1 MLCEVCYFFCGRTD
15 SYFEENAKDGT
26 ISGRNHLRKEL
37 VMKVESSSY
46 EAYLEALE
54 EWKQKMQETQ
64 ATQQKEENSATDSYV
79 PGISQMDMD
88 IPMPSSTY
96 NAQGMMSGER
106 PPMPPMPLQETQ
118 ETEETD
124 ETTGSAQ
131 VTGTTEAQ
139 GTAATG
145 TEALLAELSE
155 TFRANP
161 DSILMKL
168 DELGLSLEDLGDED
182 NLASLATTM
191 NEGAANMGLPT
202 IEDLDSAVSTLH
214 EKLSAN
220 WSSYFEVEEA

>member
-64 ATQQKEENSATDSYV
+64 AAQQKEENSATDSYV

-106 PPMPPMPLQETQ
+106 PPMPPMPPQEMD
-118 ETEETD
+118 EATEST
-124 ETTGSAQ
+124 Q
-131 VTGTTEAQ
+131 VTGTTQAQ
-139 GTAATG
+139 GTAAAG
-145 TEALLAELSE
+145 TEALLEELSE
-155 TFRANP
+155 TFRTNP

-168 DELGLSLEDLGDED
+168 DELGLSLEDLSDED
-182 NLASLATTM
+182 NIASLATAM

>member
-106 PPMPPMPLQETQ
+106 PPMPPMPPQ
-118 ETEETD
+118 ETD
-124 ETTGSAQ
+124 ETTESTQ
-131 VTGTTEAQ
+131 VTGTTPAQ

-145 TEALLAELSE
+145 TEALLEELSE
-155 TFRANP
+155 TFRTNP

-182 NLASLATTM
+182 NLASLATAM

-220 WSSYFEVEEA
+220 WSSYIEVEEA

>member
-1 MLCEVCYFFCGRTD
+1 
-15 SYFEENAKDGT
+15 
-26 ISGRNHLRKEL
+26 
-37 VMKVESSSY
+37 MKVESSSY

-79 PGISQMDMD
+79 PGISQME
-88 IPMPSSTY
+88 ST
-96 NAQGMMSGER
+96 
-106 PPMPPMPLQETQ
+106 
-118 ETEETD
+118 
-124 ETTGSAQ
+124 Q
-131 VTGTTEAQ
+131 VTGTTETQ

-145 TEALLAELSE
+145 TEALLEELSE

-182 NLASLATTM
+182 NLASLATAM

>member
-1 MLCEVCYFFCGRTD
+1 MLCEVCYFFCGRSD

-64 ATQQKEENSATDSYV
+64 AAQQKEENSATDSYV

-106 PPMPPMPLQETQ
+106 PPMPPMPPQETD
-118 ETEETD
+118 ETD
-124 ETTGSAQ
+124 ETTESTQ
-131 VTGTTEAQ
+131 VTGTTETQ

-145 TEALLAELSE
+145 TEALLEELSE
-155 TFRANP
+155 TFRTNP

-182 NLASLATTM
+182 NIASLATAM

>member
-106 PPMPPMPLQETQ
+106 PPMPPTPPQETD
-118 ETEETD
+118 ETD
-124 ETTGSAQ
+124 ETTESTQ
-131 VTGTTEAQ
+131 VTGTTQAQ
-139 GTAATG
+139 GTAAAG
-145 TEALLAELSE
+145 TEALLEELSE

-182 NLASLATTM
+182 NLASLATAM

>member
-1 MLCEVCYFFCGRTD
+1 
-15 SYFEENAKDGT
+15 
-26 ISGRNHLRKEL
+26 
-37 VMKVESSSY
+37 MKVESSSY

-54 EWKQKMQETQ
+54 EWKQKMQETR

-106 PPMPPMPLQETQ
+106 PPMPPMPPQGA
-118 ETEETD
+118 D
-124 ETTGSAQ
+124 EAESTQ
-131 VTGTTEAQ
+131 VTGTTQAQ

-145 TEALLAELSE
+145 TEALLEELSE

-182 NLASLATTM
+182 NLASLATAM

-202 IEDLDSAVSTLH
+202 IEDLDSAVSTLY

>member
-54 EWKQKMQETQ
+54 EWKQKMQESQ
-64 ATQQKEENSATDSYV
+64 AAQQKEENSATDSYV

-106 PPMPPMPLQETQ
+106 PPMPPMPPQ

-124 ETTGSAQ
+124 ETTESTQ
-131 VTGTTEAQ
+131 VTGTTETQ

-145 TEALLAELSE
+145 TEALLEELSE

-182 NLASLATTM
+182 NLASLATAM

-220 WSSYFEVEEA
+220 WSSYIEVEEA

>member
-106 PPMPPMPLQETQ
+106 PPMPPMPPQ

-124 ETTGSAQ
+124 ETTESTQ
-131 VTGTTEAQ
+131 VTGTTQAQ
-139 GTAATG
+139 GTAAAG
-145 TEALLAELSE
+145 TEALLEELSE
-155 TFRANP
+155 TFRTNP

-182 NLASLATTM
+182 NLASLATAM

>member
-15 SYFEENAKDGT
+15 SYFEENVKDGT

-106 PPMPPMPLQETQ
+106 PPMPPMPPQEMD
-118 ETEETD
+118 EATEST
-124 ETTGSAQ
+124 Q
-131 VTGTTEAQ
+131 VTGMTQAQ
-139 GTAATG
+139 GTAAAG
-145 TEALLAELSE
+145 TEALLEELSE
-155 TFRANP
+155 TFRTNP

-182 NLASLATTM
+182 NLASLATAM

-214 EKLSAN
+214 EKLSTN
-220 WSSYFEVEEA
+220 WSSYFKVEEA

>member
-54 EWKQKMQETQ
+54 EWKQKMQESQ

-182 NLASLATTM
+182 NLASLATAM

-220 WSSYFEVEEA
+220 WSSYFKVEEV

>member
-1 MLCEVCYFFCGRTD
+1 
-15 SYFEENAKDGT
+15 
-26 ISGRNHLRKEL
+26 
-37 VMKVESSSY
+37 MKVESSSY

-54 EWKQKMQETQ
+54 EWKQKMQESQ

-106 PPMPPMPLQETQ
+106 PPMPPMPPQEMD
-118 ETEETD
+118 EATEST
-124 ETTGSAQ
+124 Q
-131 VTGTTEAQ
+131 VTGTTQAQ
-139 GTAATG
+139 GTAAAG
-145 TEALLAELSE
+145 TEALLEELSE

-168 DELGLSLEDLGDED
+168 DELGLSLEDLSDED
-182 NLASLATTM
+182 NLASLATAM

-220 WSSYFEVEEA
+220 WSSYFKVEEA

>member
-106 PPMPPMPLQETQ
+106 PPMPPMPPQEMD
-118 ETEETD
+118 EATEST
-124 ETTGSAQ
+124 Q
-131 VTGTTEAQ
+131 VTGTTQAQ

-145 TEALLAELSE
+145 TEALLEELSE

-182 NLASLATTM
+182 NLASLATAM

>member
-106 PPMPPMPLQETQ
+106 PPMPPMPPQETD
-118 ETEETD
+118 ETD
-124 ETTGSAQ
+124 ETTESTQ
-131 VTGTTEAQ
+131 VTGTTETQ

-145 TEALLAELSE
+145 TEALLEELSE
-155 TFRANP
+155 TFRTNP

-182 NLASLATTM
+182 NLASLATAM

-202 IEDLDSAVSTLH
+202 IEDLDSAVSTLY

>member
-54 EWKQKMQETQ
+54 EWKQKMQESQ
-64 ATQQKEENSATDSYV
+64 AAQQKEENSATDSYV

-106 PPMPPMPLQETQ
+106 PPMPPMPPQ
-118 ETEETD
+118 ETD
-124 ETTGSAQ
+124 ETTESAQ

-145 TEALLAELSE
+145 TEALLEELSE

-168 DELGLSLEDLGDED
+168 DELGLSLEDLCDED
-182 NLASLATTM
+182 NLASLATAM
-191 NEGAANMGLPT
+191 NEGAVNMGLPT

>member
-1 MLCEVCYFFCGRTD
+1 MLCEVCYFFCGRSD

-37 VMKVESSSY
+37 VMKIESSSY

-54 EWKQKMQETQ
+54 EWKQKMQESQ
-64 ATQQKEENSATDSYV
+64 AAQQKEENSATDSYV

-106 PPMPPMPLQETQ
+106 PPMPPMPPQEMD
-118 ETEETD
+118 EATEST
-124 ETTGSAQ
+124 Q
-131 VTGTTEAQ
+131 VTGTTQAQ
-139 GTAATG
+139 GTAAAG
-145 TEALLAELSE
+145 TEALLEELSE
-155 TFRANP
+155 TFRTNP

-182 NLASLATTM
+182 NLASLATAM

>member
-1 MLCEVCYFFCGRTD
+1 MLCEVRYFFCGRTD

-106 PPMPPMPLQETQ
+106 PPMPPMPPQEMD
-118 ETEETD
+118 EATEST
-124 ETTGSAQ
+124 Q
-131 VTGTTEAQ
+131 VTGTTQAQ
-139 GTAATG
+139 GTAAAG
-145 TEALLAELSE
+145 TEALLEELSE
-155 TFRANP
+155 TFRTNP

-182 NLASLATTM
+182 NLASLATAM

>member
-1 MLCEVCYFFCGRTD
+1 
-15 SYFEENAKDGT
+15 
-26 ISGRNHLRKEL
+26 
-37 VMKVESSSY
+37 MKVESSSY
-46 EAYLEALE
+46 EAYPAAME

-106 PPMPPMPLQETQ
+106 PPMPPMPPMPPQ

-124 ETTGSAQ
+124 ETTESTQ
-131 VTGTTEAQ
+131 VTGTTQAQ
-139 GTAATG
+139 GTTATG

-168 DELGLSLEDLGDED
+168 DELGLSLEDLSDED
-182 NLASLATTM
+182 NLATLATAM

-220 WSSYFEVEEA
+220 WSSYFEVEVA

>member
-54 EWKQKMQETQ
+54 EWKQKMQESQT
-64 ATQQKEENSATDSYV
+64 AQQKEENSATDSYV

-106 PPMPPMPLQETQ
+106 PPMPPMPPQETD
-118 ETEETD
+118 ETD
-124 ETTGSAQ
+124 ETTESTQ
-131 VTGTTEAQ
+131 VTGTTETQ

-145 TEALLAELSE
+145 TEALLEELSE

-168 DELGLSLEDLGDED
+168 DELGLSLENLSDED
-182 NLASLATTM
+182 NLASLATAM

-214 EKLSAN
+214 EKLSVN

>member
-46 EAYLEALE
+46 EAYLAAME

-106 PPMPPMPLQETQ
+106 PPMPPMPPQ
-118 ETEETD
+118 ETD
-124 ETTGSAQ
+124 ETTESTQ
-131 VTGTTEAQ
+131 VTGTTPAQ

-145 TEALLAELSE
+145 TETLLAELSE

-168 DELGLSLEDLGDED
+168 DELGLSLEDLSDED
-182 NLASLATTM
+182 NIASLATAM

-220 WSSYFEVEEA
+220 WSSYFKVEEA

>member
-106 PPMPPMPLQETQ
+106 PPMPPMPPQ

-124 ETTGSAQ
+124 ETTESTQ
-131 VTGTTEAQ
+131 VTGTTETQ

-145 TEALLAELSE
+145 TEALLEELSE
-155 TFRANP
+155 TFRVNP

-182 NLASLATTM
+182 NLASLATAM

-220 WSSYFEVEEA
+220 WSSYFKVEEA

>member
-96 NAQGMMSGER
+96 NAQGMMSGKR
-106 PPMPPMPLQETQ
+106 PPMPPMPPQETD
-118 ETEETD
+118 ETD
-124 ETTGSAQ
+124 ETTESTQ
-131 VTGTTEAQ
+131 VTGTTETQ

-145 TEALLAELSE
+145 TEALLEELSE
-155 TFRANP
+155 TFRTNP

-182 NLASLATTM
+182 NLASLATAM

-220 WSSYFEVEEA
+220 WSSYFKVEEA

>member
-1 MLCEVCYFFCGRTD
+1 MLCEVSYFFCGGTD

-106 PPMPPMPLQETQ
+106 PPMPPMPPQ
-118 ETEETD
+118 ETD
-124 ETTGSAQ
+124 ETTESTQ
-131 VTGTTEAQ
+131 VTGTTQAQ

-145 TEALLAELSE
+145 TEALLEELSE
-155 TFRANP
+155 TFRANL

-182 NLASLATTM
+182 NLASLATAM

-220 WSSYFEVEEA
+220 WSSYFKVEEA

>member
-106 PPMPPMPLQETQ
+106 PPMPPMPPQEMD
-118 ETEETD
+118 EATEST
-124 ETTGSAQ
+124 Q
-131 VTGTTEAQ
+131 VTGTTQAQ
-139 GTAATG
+139 GTAAAG
-145 TEALLAELSE
+145 TEALLEELSE
-155 TFRANP
+155 TFRTNP

-182 NLASLATTM
+182 NLASLATAM
-191 NEGAANMGLPT
+191 NEGAANMGLPS

>member
-37 VMKVESSSY
+37 VMKVERSSY

-106 PPMPPMPLQETQ
+106 PPMPPMPPQ

-124 ETTGSAQ
+124 ETTESTQ
-131 VTGTTEAQ
+131 VTGTTETQ

-145 TEALLAELSE
+145 TEALLEELSE

-182 NLASLATTM
+182 NLALLATAM
-191 NEGAANMGLPT
+191 NEGAANMGLST
-202 IEDLDSAVSTLH
+202 IEDLDSVVSTLH

>member
-106 PPMPPMPLQETQ
+106 PPIPPMPPQEMD
-118 ETEETD
+118 EATEST
-124 ETTGSAQ
+124 Q
-131 VTGTTEAQ
+131 VTGTTQAQ
-139 GTAATG
+139 GTAAAG
-145 TEALLAELSE
+145 TEALLEELSE
-155 TFRANP
+155 TFRTNP

-182 NLASLATTM
+182 NLASLATAM

>member
-15 SYFEENAKDGT
+15 SYFEENVKDGT

-106 PPMPPMPLQETQ
+106 PPMPPMPPQEMD
-118 ETEETD
+118 EATEST
-124 ETTGSAQ
+124 Q
-131 VTGTTEAQ
+131 VTGTTQAQ
-139 GTAATG
+139 GTAAAG
-145 TEALLAELSE
+145 TEALLEELSE
-155 TFRANP
+155 TFRTNP

-182 NLASLATTM
+182 NLASLATAM

-220 WSSYFEVEEA
+220 WSSYIEVEEA

>member
-106 PPMPPMPLQETQ
+106 PPMPPMPPQ

-124 ETTGSAQ
+124 ETTESTQ
-131 VTGTTEAQ
+131 VTGTTETQ

-145 TEALLAELSE
+145 TEALLEELSE

-182 NLASLATTM
+182 NLASLATAM
-191 NEGAANMGLPT
+191 NEGAANMGFPT

-220 WSSYFEVEEA
+220 WSSYFKVEEA

>member
-106 PPMPPMPLQETQ
+106 PPMPPMPPQ

-124 ETTGSAQ
+124 ETTESTQ
-131 VTGTTEAQ
+131 VTGTTETQ

-145 TEALLAELSE
+145 TEALLEELSE

-182 NLASLATTM
+182 NLASLATVM

-202 IEDLDSAVSTLH
+202 IEDLDSAVSILH

-220 WSSYFEVEEA
+220 WSSYFKVEEA

>member
-1 MLCEVCYFFCGRTD
+1 
-15 SYFEENAKDGT
+15 
-26 ISGRNHLRKEL
+26 
-37 VMKVESSSY
+37 MKVESSSY
-46 EAYLEALE
+46 EAYLAAME

-64 ATQQKEENSATDSYV
+64 ATQQKGENSATDSYV

-88 IPMPSSTY
+88 IPMLSSTY

-106 PPMPPMPLQETQ
+106 PPMPPMPPQ

-124 ETTGSAQ
+124 ETTESTQ
-131 VTGTTEAQ
+131 VTGTTQAQ

-145 TEALLAELSE
+145 TETLLAELSE

-168 DELGLSLEDLGDED
+168 DELGLSLEDLSDED
-182 NLASLATTM
+182 NLASLATAM
-191 NEGAANMGLPT
+191 NEGAANIGLPT

>member
-106 PPMPPMPLQETQ
+106 PPMPPMPPQEMD
-118 ETEETD
+118 EATEGT
-124 ETTGSAQ
+124 Q
-131 VTGTTEAQ
+131 VTGTTETQ

-145 TEALLAELSE
+145 TEALLEELSE

-182 NLASLATTM
+182 NLASLATAM

-220 WSSYFEVEEA
+220 WSSYFKVEEA

>member
-106 PPMPPMPLQETQ
+106 PPMPPMPPQEMD
-118 ETEETD
+118 EATEST
-124 ETTGSAQ
+124 Q
-131 VTGTTEAQ
+131 VTGTTQAQ

-145 TEALLAELSE
+145 TETLLAELSE

-168 DELGLSLEDLGDED
+168 DELGLSLEDLSDED
-182 NLASLATTM
+182 NLASLATAM
-191 NEGAANMGLPT
+191 NEGAANMGLPS

-214 EKLSAN
+214 EKLSTN
-220 WSSYFEVEEA
+220 WSSYFKVEEA

>member
-106 PPMPPMPLQETQ
+106 PPMPPMPPQ

-124 ETTGSAQ
+124 ETTESTQ
-131 VTGTTEAQ
+131 VTGTTQAQ

-145 TEALLAELSE
+145 TEALLEELSE
-155 TFRANP
+155 TFRTNP

-182 NLASLATTM
+182 NLASLATAM

>member
-1 MLCEVCYFFCGRTD
+1 MLCEVCYFFCGRSD

-64 ATQQKEENSATDSYV
+64 ATQQKEENRVTDSYV

-106 PPMPPMPLQETQ
+106 PPMPSMPPQ
-118 ETEETD
+118 ETD
-124 ETTGSAQ
+124 ETTESTQ
-131 VTGTTEAQ
+131 VTGTTETQ

-145 TEALLAELSE
+145 TEALLEELSE

-161 DSILMKL
+161 DGILMKL
-168 DELGLSLEDLGDED
+168 DELGLSLEDLSDED
-182 NLASLATTM
+182 NLASLATAM

-202 IEDLDSAVSTLH
+202 IEDLDSAVSTLY

>member
-1 MLCEVCYFFCGRTD
+1 
-15 SYFEENAKDGT
+15 
-26 ISGRNHLRKEL
+26 
-37 VMKVESSSY
+37 MKVESSSY

-64 ATQQKEENSATDSYV
+64 AAQQKEENSATDSYV

-106 PPMPPMPLQETQ
+106 PPMPPMPPQEMD
-118 ETEETD
+118 EATEST
-124 ETTGSAQ
+124 Q
-131 VTGTTEAQ
+131 VTGTTQAQ
-139 GTAATG
+139 GTAAAG
-145 TEALLAELSE
+145 TEALLEELSE
-155 TFRANP
+155 TFRTNP

-182 NLASLATTM
+182 NLASLATAM

-202 IEDLDSAVSTLH
+202 IEDLDSAVSALH

-220 WSSYFEVEEA
+220 WSSYIEVEEA

>member
-106 PPMPPMPLQETQ
+106 PPMPPMPPQEMD
-118 ETEETD
+118 EATEST
-124 ETTGSAQ
+124 Q
-131 VTGTTEAQ
+131 VTGTTETQ

-145 TEALLAELSE
+145 TEALLEELSE

-182 NLASLATTM
+182 NLASLATAM

-220 WSSYFEVEEA
+220 WSSYFKVEEA

>member
-54 EWKQKMQETQ
+54 EWKQKMQETR

-106 PPMPPMPLQETQ
+106 PPMPPMPPQETD
-118 ETEETD
+118 ETD
-124 ETTGSAQ
+124 ETTESTQ
-131 VTGTTEAQ
+131 VTGTTQAQ

-145 TEALLAELSE
+145 TEALLEELSE

-182 NLASLATTM
+182 NLASLATAM

-202 IEDLDSAVSTLH
+202 IEDLDSAVSTLY

>member
-54 EWKQKMQETQ
+54 EWKQKMQESQ
-64 ATQQKEENSATDSYV
+64 AAQQKEENSATDSYV

-106 PPMPPMPLQETQ
+106 PPMPPMPPQ

-124 ETTGSAQ
+124 ETTESTQ
-131 VTGTTEAQ
+131 VTGTTETQ

-145 TEALLAELSE
+145 TEALLEELSE

-182 NLASLATTM
+182 NLALLATAM

-220 WSSYFEVEEA
+220 WSSYFKVEEA

>member
-1 MLCEVCYFFCGRTD
+1 MLCEVCYFFCGRSD

-64 ATQQKEENSATDSYV
+64 TTQQKEENSATDSYV

-106 PPMPPMPLQETQ
+106 PPMPPMPPQETD
-118 ETEETD
+118 ETD
-124 ETTGSAQ
+124 ETTESTQ
-131 VTGTTEAQ
+131 VTGTTQAQ

-145 TEALLAELSE
+145 TEALLEELSE
-155 TFRANP
+155 TFRVNP

-182 NLASLATTM
+182 NLASLATAM

-202 IEDLDSAVSTLH
+202 IEDLDSAVSTLY

>member
-1 MLCEVCYFFCGRTD
+1 MLCEVCYFFCGRSD

-46 EAYLEALE
+46 EAYLAAME

-64 ATQQKEENSATDSYV
+64 ATQQKEENSVTDSYV

-106 PPMPPMPLQETQ
+106 PPMPPMPPQETD
-118 ETEETD
+118 ETD
-124 ETTGSAQ
+124 ETTESTQ
-131 VTGTTEAQ
+131 VTGTTETQ

-145 TEALLAELSE
+145 TEALLEELSE
-155 TFRANP
+155 TFRTNP

-182 NLASLATTM
+182 NLASLATAM